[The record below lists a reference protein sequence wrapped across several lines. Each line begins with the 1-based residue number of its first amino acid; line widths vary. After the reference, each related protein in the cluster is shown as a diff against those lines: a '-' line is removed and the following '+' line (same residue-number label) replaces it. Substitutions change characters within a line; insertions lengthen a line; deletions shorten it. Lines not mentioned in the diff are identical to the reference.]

1 MRYPIP
7 STASGTAFL
16 MAARTC
22 SSFGRNASGCAAMY
36 SSTDLGTLCFVG
48 REAPYTSEPLSHD
61 QRDIVRLRRPGG
73 EFGQRLR
80 DCLHDFRS
88 GFVAML
94 AQNLDQFVLAELVVR
109 VVGRLGY
116 AVAVDHEHIALF
128 QALAL
133 FAIRRDSQNAEDRSA
148 AFEHL

>member
-36 SSTDLGTLCFVG
+36 SSTDLGMLCFIG
-48 REAPYTSEPLSHD
+48 REAPYLSEPLGND
-61 QRDIVRLRRPGG
+61 ERDIVRLRRTGG

-80 DCLHDFRS
+80 DGLDDFGG
-88 GFVAML
+88 GFVPML
-94 AQNLDQFVLAELVVR
+94 AQDVDQFVLAELFVL

-116 AVAVDHEHIALF
+116 
-128 QALAL
+128 
-133 FAIRRDSQNAEDRSA
+133 
-148 AFEHL
+148 